1 MQFFDKKL
9 KTFFSQ
15 KKILRHLVKSK
26 KPIFLDIGGNT
37 GEAVK
42 LYKKLFPNCEVN
54 TVEPNKESF
63 KLNKIKTKK
72 FKKINYHN
80 FALSN
85 YNGYSYL
92 NVNLEN
98 NRQGS
103 SLFDFSK
110 NSLAMKKNHHPKEN
124 LEKRNF
130 TKEYVKIKKSNDFLS
145 KFKKVDFFKID
156 TGGSELNIIKDI
168 SKKNFK
174 KIKVLQIEIFL
185 DDVYKFNAQKN
196 FNKIFN
202 ILLENNFMIYD
213 FSHIYKNLK
222 IQRTLWFDIIF
233 VNKNLKNLL

>member
-1 MQFFDKKL
+1 MKFFDKKL

-42 LYKKLFPNCEVN
+42 LYKTLFPNCEVN

-63 KLNKIKTKK
+63 KLNKIKQKNL
-72 FKKINYHN
+72 KINYHN

-103 SLFDFSK
+103 SLFDFNK
-110 NSLAMKKNHHPKEN
+110 NSRDENHI
-124 LEKRNF
+124 LKRIR
-130 TKEYVKIKKSNDFLS
+130 K
-145 KFKKVDFFKID
+145 
-156 TGGSELNIIKDI
+156 
-168 SKKNFK
+168 
-174 KIKVLQIEIFL
+174 
-185 DDVYKFNAQKN
+185 
-196 FNKIFN
+196 
-202 ILLENNFMIYD
+202 
-213 FSHIYKNLK
+213 
-222 IQRTLWFDIIF
+222 RTRRI
-233 VNKNLKNLL
+233 